1 MKVHR
6 ACLFAAAALGAVV
19 LFGCNTPSPVTK
31 FDKATELRKDG
42 KYSDAI
48 AQYKAFIAD
57 KEYPG
62 LLPYAQYNIA
72 VSYRSLNRMTDARDA
87 YKKVMDLY
95 PTSEPAQWAK
105 DELKGLDKTM
115 EMTPPAKMAPAAAA
129 PMPAA
134 PAPK

>member
-19 LFGCNTPSPVTK
+19 LFGCGSPTPVTK
-31 FDKATELRKDG
+31 FDRAKDLQNDG

-48 AQYKAFIAD
+48 VQYRAFIAD
-57 KEYPG
+57 KEYPN
-62 LLPYAQYNIA
+62 LLPFAQYNIA
-72 VSYRSLNRMTDARDA
+72 RSYRSLNRMTDARDA

-105 DELKGLDKTM
+105 DELKELNRAM
-115 EMTPPAKMAPAAAA
+115 EMTPPAKMAPGGMA

-134 PAPK
+134 K